1 MSHSITIT
9 NQDLIQ
15 QLKLSGKLPEM
26 AEGIIARKIITE
38 TATEAGI
45 KNTTAELQQAADQFR
60 LANEL
65 HNAKDTWNWLEKQ
78 GLSLDDFEEIVQ
90 FNLLSGKLAEH
101 LFADKIESYFVEHQL
116 DYTGAVIYEVVLA
129 DQAMAEELYESI
141 QEEEISFQEVAHRYI
156 EDVELRRKGG
166 YRGTV
171 YRKDLRPNLSAAIFA
186 SDSSQL
192 LKPLQGDR
200 GFHLIFVEEI
210 LKPKLT
216 EELALKIGVDLFN
229 AWMKEKI
236 QEIEYEL
243 SN

>member
-1 MSHSITIT
+1 MSRTISITH
-9 NQDLIQ
+9 QDLVQ
-15 QLKLSGKLPEM
+15 QLKLSGKIPEVV
-26 AEGIIARKIITE
+26 EGIIARKIITE
-38 TATEAGI
+38 AAAEAGI
-45 KNTTAELQQAADQFR
+45 KNTTAELQKGADEFR
-60 LANEL
+60 LANGL
-65 HNAKDTWNWLEKQ
+65 HNAKDTWDWLGKQ
-78 GLSLDDFEEIVQ
+78 GLSLDDFEAIVQ

-129 DQAMAEELYESI
+129 DEAMAEELYESI
-141 QEEEISFQEVAHRYI
+141 LEEEISFHEVARRYI
-156 EDVELRRKGG
+156 DDVELRRKGG

-186 SDSSQL
+186 SDSSRL

-210 LKPKLT
+210 VKPKLT
-216 EELALKIGVDLFN
+216 EELALQIGVDLFN
-229 AWMKEKI
+229 GWVKEKI
-236 QEIEYEL
+236 REIEYEL